1 MKAVIYYFPTHDN
14 FINGSFFYILD
25 YYLYLITEC
34 KENIYF
40 IGVAESDYRPYIF
53 DLIKTRYTLIIPSNN
68 FIFLQVNYTNTQNHA
83 PNLNKIYHQLLSFRI
98 DISLTNVETMRF
110 LNGVLPSKQVL
121 IQGTHY
127 TTAIK
132 DIINLNRE
140 NYKIFE
146 ENNNYKKKLYMKRV
160 KRPQHVATNT
170 GFVNLK
176 GLRYINDEE
185 FKQYIIPYYDN
196 LNKLYVFGDKNLKY
210 KYKYLSSYSNIQVLY
225 DNPLNLFELFD
236 TYIDITLHTFDYS
249 PRMLIESAWFNK
261 KIVYID
267 TGKEDGAKIRYNDI
281 INNDWKKYILNSEDE
296 IIKEMIRRW

>member
-1 MKAVIYYFPTHDN
+1 MKAVIHYFPTHDN

-34 KENIYF
+34 KENVYF
-40 IGVAESDYRPYIF
+40 IGIADADYRPYMF
-53 DLIKTRYTLIIPSNN
+53 NLIKTRYTLMIPSNN
-68 FIFLQVNYTNTQNHA
+68 FMFLQVNYTNTQNHA

-210 KYKYLSSYSNIQVLY
+210 KYEYLSSYSNIQVLY

-281 INNDWKKYILNSEDE
+281 MNNDWRKYILNSEDE